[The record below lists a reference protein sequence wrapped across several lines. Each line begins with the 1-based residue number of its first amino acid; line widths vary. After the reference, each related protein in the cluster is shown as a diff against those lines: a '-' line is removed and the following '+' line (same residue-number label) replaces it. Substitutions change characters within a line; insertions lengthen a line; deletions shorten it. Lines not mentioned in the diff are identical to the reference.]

1 VLAFLV
7 AGLVFGG
14 VYAIA
19 ALGLSATYKAT
30 GILNFGFAALA
41 YFFARMY
48 YFLNSQHGWSIAL
61 AGIVT
66 IVVAAPVIGVVLWA
80 VLFRTLTH
88 ASTLIQVVSTVGL
101 SVAVPAITNLVFG
114 SITVAIAPGLAP
126 QSAGVFHFLG
136 VPINADHVI
145 VFICVV
151 VIAGLGIVL
160 LRFTNIGLT
169 VRALVDS
176 QSMTALAG
184 VNTQAVAAGV
194 WAFSMFL
201 SALAGVL
208 MGPLIGLDSSSYAL
222 LIAAA
227 LAAVLAAKL
236 SNVGWAFGAA
246 LLLGILTGLA
256 QWALPPS
263 STYAQEIIP
272 AIPFIFIVVFALIY
286 SRGQRATE
294 DRTALARLAQV
305 EVSAYPNRM
314 ELPPAHHDEAPRVR
328 VKSLAARNSSWII
341 PMVIV
346 ALLPLILQGYW
357 VGLIA
362 EGIVYAIA
370 FLSYTLITGEAG
382 VISLCQIT
390 FAGIGSITAAQLAT
404 HDGWPV
410 LLAVVAGGVITLPI
424 GALLGMLALR
434 LGDLYVALVTLTFG
448 ILVENLIWPIN
459 AFYQYGSGVTVGRP
473 GFATGTRAFTYM
485 VLLIFCMIS
494 ILIVNF
500 RRTTPGLALRAVR
513 WSEPG
518 ARTIGLSVVQMKVL
532 ASSLSAMVAGIAGGL
547 LAMYTGLSL
556 TTNYATLLGLVWLA
570 VLVTNG
576 IRSNV
581 AALAAGITFAIIPA
595 VFLNYLP
602 VSLGNVPTALFGL
615 GAINLARQPNGV
627 LVQNR
632 QMISAGIR
640 RLRGRHGV
648 APETV
653 SAASSQAT

>member
-1 VLAFLV
+1 
-7 AGLVFGG
+7 
-14 VYAIA
+14 
-19 ALGLSATYKAT
+19 
-30 GILNFGFAALA
+30 
-41 YFFARMY
+41 
-48 YFLNSQHGWSIAL
+48 
-61 AGIVT
+61 
-66 IVVAAPVIGVVLWA
+66 
-80 VLFRTLTH
+80 
-88 ASTLIQVVSTVGL
+88 
-101 SVAVPAITNLVFG
+101 
-114 SITVAIAPGLAP
+114 
-126 QSAGVFHFLG
+126 
-136 VPINADHVI
+136 
-145 VFICVV
+145 
-151 VIAGLGIVL
+151 
-160 LRFTNIGLT
+160 
-169 VRALVDS
+169 
-176 QSMTALAG
+176 
-184 VNTQAVAAGV
+184 
-194 WAFSMFL
+194 
-201 SALAGVL
+201 
-208 MGPLIGLDSSSYAL
+208 
-222 LIAAA
+222 
-227 LAAVLAAKL
+227 
-236 SNVGWAFGAA
+236 
-246 LLLGILTGLA
+246 
-256 QWALPPS
+256 
-263 STYAQEIIP
+263 
-272 AIPFIFIVVFALIY
+272 
-286 SRGQRATE
+286 
-294 DRTALARLAQV
+294 
-305 EVSAYPNRM
+305 
-314 ELPPAHHDEAPRVR
+314 
-328 VKSLAARNSSWII
+328 
-341 PMVIV
+341 
-346 ALLPLILQGYW
+346 
-357 VGLIA
+357 
-362 EGIVYAIA
+362 
-370 FLSYTLITGEAG
+370 
-382 VISLCQIT
+382 
-390 FAGIGSITAAQLAT
+390 
-404 HDGWPV
+404 
-410 LLAVVAGGVITLPI
+410 
-424 GALLGMLALR
+424 MLALR